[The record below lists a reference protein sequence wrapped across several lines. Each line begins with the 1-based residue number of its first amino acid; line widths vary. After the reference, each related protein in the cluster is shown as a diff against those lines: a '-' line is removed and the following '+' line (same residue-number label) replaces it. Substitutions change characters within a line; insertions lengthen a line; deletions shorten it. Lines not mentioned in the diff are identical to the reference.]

1 MADHGEVVYASATGN
16 DYEEH
21 EGTYEGFLLFASIAV
36 VCTVKGVLE
45 VWWAIGLFMLLS
57 VFTAFYGLATHSH
70 TPGIVVLV
78 LALLALAA
86 FGLGLGHGS
95 DLPHAHRRHA

>member
-1 MADHGEVVYASATGN
+1 MADHGEVEYASATGN

-21 EGTYEGFLLFASIAV
+21 EGTYDGFLLFASIAV

-57 VFTAFYGLATHSH
+57 VLTAFYGLATHSH
-70 TPGIVVLV
+70 TPGIAVLV
-78 LALLALAA
+78 LALLGLAA
-86 FGLGLGHGS
+86 FGLGHGS
-95 DLPHAHRRHA
+95 DLPHAHRRRA

>member
-1 MADHGEVVYASATGN
+1 MADHGEVEYASVTGN
-16 DYEEH
+16 NYEEH

-36 VCTVKGVLE
+36 GCTVKGVLE

>member
-1 MADHGEVVYASATGN
+1 MADHGEVEYASATGN

-70 TPGIVVLV
+70 TPGISV
-78 LALLALAA
+78 LALALLGLAV
-86 FGLGLGHGS
+86 FGLGHGS
-95 DLPHAHRRHA
+95 DLPHAHRRRA